1 MDLRQVDVYQL
12 QPELRRLKEELE
24 QMSREQQI
32 PFGLGCCERLHPTY
46 ASIVAKESAPDV
58 LRPIID
64 QLWDH
69 LEGNPKSI
77 EDLAA
82 LRKLAESARETLN
95 DTTPEQEY
103 VAVYNCMDATYLTSA
118 ACLENTV
125 DYVVRAWMCCEDVVY
140 QLLRDRLLE
149 GFVGLVEPERSRELQ
164 AVIRVDPLIVR

>member
-1 MDLRQVDVYQL
+1 
-12 QPELRRLKEELE
+12 
-24 QMSREQQI
+24 
-32 PFGLGCCERLHPTY
+32 
-46 ASIVAKESAPDV
+46 AKESAPDV

-164 AVIRVDPLIVR
+164 AVIRADPLIVREYEFALRLLHFLSGQVAISPGIGDAVRRIALADR